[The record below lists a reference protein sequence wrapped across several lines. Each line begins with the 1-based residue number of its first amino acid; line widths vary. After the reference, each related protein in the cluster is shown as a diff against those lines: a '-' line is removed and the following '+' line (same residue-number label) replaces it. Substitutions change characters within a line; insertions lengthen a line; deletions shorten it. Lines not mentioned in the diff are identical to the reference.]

1 MKGRCFMFNS
11 KKLKTVVLSLVI
23 IMIVCFT
30 SSFLIFGISIKN
42 MTINNLN
49 LTSNFYNI
57 YNEIFNN
64 SSYKYHDINEEKVF
78 SLDNIDLISIETTS
92 YEVTIIPYDENELK
106 VKLSS
111 NIQTNNNFNESQL
124 KINKDQNKINIETY
138 KIPNNFFFNMNN
150 GKLDIY
156 IPKAYNKS
164 LDIST
169 ISGDGYIKNL
179 NLSSLNFNSTSGGLT
194 LKDMEMNN
202 FIFQS
207 TSADLDATNIILKD
221 NNNKFNSISGELNLD
236 NVRGN
241 LSFNTTS
248 GSISCNKLLGDI
260 NGGTIS
266 GDIDIKTSKDV
277 GIKVDLKTVSG
288 DIDVF
293 PSIKVLEKS
302 KKKLQGTIG
311 DNVKHNLNI
320 STTSGNISIYE

>member
-1 MKGRCFMFNS
+1 MFNS
-11 KKLKTVVLSLVI
+11 KKLKTVILSLTI

-42 MTINNLN
+42 MNINNLN
-49 LTSNFYNI
+49 LNPNFYNI

-64 SSYKYHDINEEKVF
+64 SNYKYHDVNEEQIF
-78 SLDNIDLISIETTS
+78 SLDNINLISINTTS
-92 YEVTIIPYDENELK
+92 YEVTMIPYDENELK

-156 IPKAYNKS
+156 IPKTYNKS

-179 NLSSLNFNSTSGGLT
+179 NLSSLNFNSTSGSLT

-207 TSADLDATNIILKD
+207 TSSDLDATNIILKD
-221 NNNKFNSISGELNLD
+221 NNNKFNSISGELNLN

-248 GSISCNKLLGDI
+248 GNISCDKLLGDI

-266 GDIDIKTSKDV
+266 GDIDIKISKDV

-293 PSIKVLEKS
+293 PPIKVLEKS

-311 DNVKHNLNI
+311 DNAKHNLNI
-320 STTSGNISIYE
+320 STTSGNISMYE

>member
-11 KKLKTVVLSLVI
+11 KKFKTVILPLII

-106 VKLSS
+106 VKLSA

-138 KIPNNFFFNMNN
+138 KVPNNFFFNMNN

-156 IPKAYNKS
+156 IPKTYNKS
-164 LDIST
+164 LDVST
-169 ISGDGYIKNL
+169 ISGDGYVKNL
-179 NLSSLNFNSTSGGLT
+179 NLSSLSFNSTSGSLT

-207 TSADLDATNIILKD
+207 ASADLDATNIILKD

-248 GSISCNKLLGDI
+248 GNINCNKLLGDI

-266 GDIDIKTSKDV
+266 GDIDIKASKDV

-311 DNVKHNLNI
+311 DDVKHNLNI

>member
-1 MKGRCFMFNS
+1 MFNS
-11 KKLKTVVLSLVI
+11 KKFKTVILSLII

-42 MTINNLN
+42 MNINNLN

-57 YNEIFNN
+57 YNDIFNN
-64 SSYKYHDINEEKVF
+64 SSCKYRDISEEKVF
-78 SLDNIDLISIETTS
+78 SLDNIDLISINTTS

-124 KINKDQNKINIETY
+124 KINKDRNEINIETY
-138 KIPNNFFFNMNN
+138 KITNNFIFNMNN

-156 IPKAYNKS
+156 IPKTYNSS

-169 ISGDGYIKNL
+169 TSGDGYIENL
-179 NLSSLNFNSTSGGLT
+179 NLSSLNFSSTSGDLT
-194 LKDMEMNN
+194 LKDIEMNN
-202 FIFQS
+202 FIFHS
-207 TSADLDATNIILKD
+207 TSSDLDATNIILKD
-221 NNNKFNSISGELNLD
+221 NNNKFNSTSGELNLN

-248 GSISCNKLLGDI
+248 GDISCNKLLGDI
-260 NGGTIS
+260 NGSTIS
-266 GDIDIKTSKDV
+266 GDIDIKISKDV
-277 GIKVDLKTVSG
+277 GVKVDLKTVSG

-293 PSIKVLEKS
+293 PPIKILEES

-320 STTSGNISIYE
+320 STTSGNINIYE

>member
-1 MKGRCFMFNS
+1 MFNS
-11 KKLKTVVLSLVI
+11 KKLKTVILSLII

-42 MTINNLN
+42 MNINNLN
-49 LTSNFYNI
+49 LTPNFYNI

-64 SSYKYHDINEEKVF
+64 SSYKYHDVNEEKIF
-78 SLDNIDLISIETTS
+78 SLDNINLISINTTS

-111 NIQTNNNFNESQL
+111 NMQTNNNFNESQL

-138 KIPNNFFFNMNN
+138 KILNSFFFNMNN

-156 IPKAYNKS
+156 VPKIYNKS

-179 NLSSLNFNSTSGGLT
+179 NLSSLNFNSTSGSLT

-207 TSADLDATNIILKD
+207 TSSDLDATNIILKD
-221 NNNKFNSISGELNLD
+221 NNNKFNSISGELDLN

-248 GSISCNKLLGDI
+248 GNISCNKLLGDI
-260 NGGTIS
+260 KGGTIS
-266 GDIDIKTSKDV
+266 GDIDIKISKDV

-293 PSIKVLEKS
+293 PPIKVLEES

-311 DNVKHNLNI
+311 DNAKHNLNI

>member
-1 MKGRCFMFNS
+1 MFNG
-11 KKLKTVVLSLVI
+11 KKLKTIILSLII
-23 IMIVCFT
+23 IMVVCFT

-57 YNEIFNN
+57 YNEIFND
-64 SSYKYHDINEEKVF
+64 SSYKYRNINEEKVF
-78 SLDNIDLISIETTS
+78 PLDDIDLLSINTTS

-124 KINKDQNKINIETY
+124 KINKDQNEISIETY
-138 KIPNNFFFNMNN
+138 KTPNNFFFNMNN
-150 GKLDIY
+150 GKIDIY
-156 IPKAYNKS
+156 IPKTYNNS

-169 ISGDGYIKNL
+169 TSGDGYIENL
-179 NLSSLNFNSTSGGLT
+179 NLSSLDFNSTSGSLT

-202 FIFQS
+202 FIFHS

-221 NNNKFNSISGELNLD
+221 NNNKFNSTSGELNLN

-241 LSFNTTS
+241 LNFNTTS
-248 GSISCNKLLGDI
+248 GNISCNKLLGDI
-260 NGGTIS
+260 NGSTIS
-266 GDIDIKTSKDV
+266 GDIDIEISNDV
-277 GIKVDLKTVSG
+277 GIKVDLKTISG

-293 PSIKVLEKS
+293 PPIKVLEKS
-302 KKKLQGTIG
+302 KKKLQATIG